1 MIAKAKVISHGA
13 NAIRYS
19 VDKDKAEIVKANLL
33 PDDISPTAMW
43 ARMLALQKKFEDKL
57 NRYHPLKRN
66 MIRIEVSPTSE
77 ETQGW
82 TMEEWQ
88 RLADDFIRAFDAVD
102 LSAKSKRKSAKATNL
117 KDSQYVVA
125 LHRDSKSGI
134 MHLHIDAN
142 RIDIRGNVNDAH
154 YIYERAMAAAA
165 KVGQQRDWE
174 IVKANLLPD
183 DISPT
188 AMWARMLALQKKFE
202 DKLNR
207 YHPLKRNMIRIEV
220 SPTSEET
227 QGWTMEEWQRLA
239 DDFIRAFDA
248 VDLSAKSKRKSAKA
262 TNLKDSQYVVALHR
276 DSKSGIMHLH
286 IDANRIDIRGNV
298 NDAHYIYERAMAA
311 AAKVGQQRDWKDAQ
325 EVSRQ
330 NKEAIINDCLSVLAK
345 MSYFDWGLYTKCLTQ
360 MGYDVKLQSDNKG
373 QVRGY
378 AIKRG
383 NSIYKSSEL
392 GKGRCLMPSKIEGT
406 WAKLHHQEL
415 EKPVSTPTKNTQ
427 QPKIMTVPKPMPTA
441 DDSPKI
447 RHFDF
452 YTDEFHHYPVDIP
465 QNCLDIIDK
474 NIALDADK
482 VFAKIGDVQKTAI
495 LLFAEYIDAATTIAA
510 QSGGGGGGA
519 TSGWG
524 RDKDEDEL
532 SWAYRCAMMANRL
545 CRPRKK
551 QGYGR

>member
-19 VDKDKAEIVKANLL
+19 VDKDKAEIVKTNIL

-165 KVGQQRDWE
+165 KVGQQR
-174 IVKANLLPD
+174 
-183 DISPT
+183 
-188 AMWARMLALQKKFE
+188 
-202 DKLNR
+202 
-207 YHPLKRNMIRIEV
+207 
-220 SPTSEET
+220 
-227 QGWTMEEWQRLA
+227 G
-239 DDFIRAFDA
+239 
-248 VDLSAKSKRKSAKA
+248 
-262 TNLKDSQYVVALHR
+262 
-276 DSKSGIMHLH
+276 
-286 IDANRIDIRGNV
+286 
-298 NDAHYIYERAMAA
+298 
-311 AAKVGQQRDWKDAQ
+311 WKDAQ

-330 NKEAIINDCLSVLAK
+330 NKEAITNDCLSVLTK
-345 MSYFDWGLYTKCLTQ
+345 MPCFDWGLYTKCLTQ

-441 DDSPKI
+441 DNTPKI

-465 QNCLDIIDK
+465 QNSLDVIDK
-474 NIALDADK
+474 NIGE
-482 VFAKIGDVQKTAI
+482 IGASPPT
-495 LLFAEYIDAATTIAA
+495 
-510 QSGGGGGGA
+510 
-519 TSGWG
+519 W
-524 RDKDEDEL
+524 R
-532 SWAYRCAMMANRL
+532 R
-545 CRPRKK
+545 
-551 QGYGR
+551 

>member
-19 VDKDKAEIVKANLL
+19 VDKDKAEIVKTNLL

-66 MIRIEVSPTSE
+66 MIRVEVSPTSE

-82 TMEEWQ
+82 TIEDWQ
-88 RLADDFIRAFDAVD
+88 RLADDFIREFDAVD

-142 RIDIRGNVNDAH
+142 RIDMRGNVNDAH

-165 KVGQQRDWE
+165 KVGQQR
-174 IVKANLLPD
+174 
-183 DISPT
+183 
-188 AMWARMLALQKKFE
+188 
-202 DKLNR
+202 
-207 YHPLKRNMIRIEV
+207 
-220 SPTSEET
+220 
-227 QGWTMEEWQRLA
+227 G
-239 DDFIRAFDA
+239 
-248 VDLSAKSKRKSAKA
+248 
-262 TNLKDSQYVVALHR
+262 
-276 DSKSGIMHLH
+276 
-286 IDANRIDIRGNV
+286 
-298 NDAHYIYERAMAA
+298 
-311 AAKVGQQRDWKDAQ
+311 WKDAQ

-330 NKEAIINDCLSVLAK
+330 NKEAITNDSISVLTK
-345 MSYFDWGLYTKCLTQ
+345 MPYFDWGLYTKCLTQ
-360 MGYDVKLQSDNKG
+360 MGYDVKLQSDN
-373 QVRGY
+373 
-378 AIKRG
+378 
-383 NSIYKSSEL
+383 
-392 GKGRCLMPSKIEGT
+392 
-406 WAKLHHQEL
+406 
-415 EKPVSTPTKNTQ
+415 
-427 QPKIMTVPKPMPTA
+427 
-441 DDSPKI
+441 
-447 RHFDF
+447 
-452 YTDEFHHYPVDIP
+452 
-465 QNCLDIIDK
+465 
-474 NIALDADK
+474 
-482 VFAKIGDVQKTAI
+482 VFAKMGDVQKTAI

-510 QSGGGGGGA
+510 QSGGGGVGA

>member
-1 MIAKAKVISHGA
+1 MNKNNIEKEAPKYTSRLIVRLTPQLHKEIAEYAALCGLTTSA
-13 NAIRYS
+13 Y
-19 VDKDKAEIVKANLL
+19 
-33 PDDISPTAMW
+33 
-43 ARMLALQKKFEDKL
+43 AR
-57 NRYHPLKRN
+57 KRL
-66 MIRIEVSPTSE
+66 EGKYPK
-77 ETQGW
+77 
-82 TMEEWQ
+82 Q
-88 RLADDFIRAFDAVD
+88 RLTDKEMEALNSLSDARGD
-102 LSAKSKRKSAKATNL
+102 IQKLFGFLKGRPLTNL

-134 MHLHIDAN
+134 MRLHIDAN
-142 RIDIRGNVNDAH
+142 RIDMRGNVNDAH

-165 KVGQQRDWE
+165 KVGQQR
-174 IVKANLLPD
+174 
-183 DISPT
+183 
-188 AMWARMLALQKKFE
+188 
-202 DKLNR
+202 
-207 YHPLKRNMIRIEV
+207 
-220 SPTSEET
+220 
-227 QGWTMEEWQRLA
+227 G
-239 DDFIRAFDA
+239 
-248 VDLSAKSKRKSAKA
+248 
-262 TNLKDSQYVVALHR
+262 
-276 DSKSGIMHLH
+276 
-286 IDANRIDIRGNV
+286 
-298 NDAHYIYERAMAA
+298 
-311 AAKVGQQRDWKDAQ
+311 WKDAQ

-330 NKEAIINDCLSVLAK
+330 NKEAITNDCLSVLAK
-345 MSYFDWGLYTKCLTQ
+345 MPYFDWGLYTKCLTQ
-360 MGYDVKLQSDNKG
+360 MGYDVKLQSDSKG

-427 QPKIMTVPKPMPTA
+427 QPKNITVPKPMPTA
-441 DDSPKI
+441 DNTPKI
-447 RHFDF
+447 RHFVF

-465 QNCLDIIDK
+465 QNCLDVIDK
-474 NIALDADK
+474 NIALDADN

-532 SWAYRCAMMANRL
+532 SWAHRCAMMANRL

>member
-19 VDKDKAEIVKANLL
+19 VDKDKAEIVKTNLL

-88 RLADDFIRAFDAVD
+88 RLADDFIREFDAVD

-165 KVGQQRDWE
+165 KVGQQR
-174 IVKANLLPD
+174 
-183 DISPT
+183 
-188 AMWARMLALQKKFE
+188 
-202 DKLNR
+202 
-207 YHPLKRNMIRIEV
+207 
-220 SPTSEET
+220 
-227 QGWTMEEWQRLA
+227 G
-239 DDFIRAFDA
+239 
-248 VDLSAKSKRKSAKA
+248 
-262 TNLKDSQYVVALHR
+262 
-276 DSKSGIMHLH
+276 
-286 IDANRIDIRGNV
+286 
-298 NDAHYIYERAMAA
+298 
-311 AAKVGQQRDWKDAQ
+311 WKDAQ

-330 NKEAIINDCLSVLAK
+330 NKDAITNDCLSVLAK
-345 MSYFDWGLYTKCLTQ
+345 MPYFDWGLYTKCLTQ
-360 MGYDVKLQSDNKG
+360 TGYDVKLQSDNKG

-415 EKPVSTPTKNTQ
+415 EKPVSTPTKNTWKIQ
-427 QPKIMTVPKPMPTA
+427 CKLPPKTKRFCPLKTFNNAPLKSLDRWGYYYFSLFPSVCSHFTDTFSCQLNPVRRMYNTIHNGICYCRVSDCIIPIVRWQLRGDDDGLAPMSVLYYIEQDGSFLGIKVHKEEVIQYEQRAPF
-441 DDSPKI
+441 DSLEFRFQCAFYFCHLKRTHKFRSI
-447 RHFDF
+447 RIICPYALLAGF
-452 YTDEFHHYPVDIP
+452 IP
-465 QNCLDIIDK
+465 HCCGK
-474 NIALDADK
+474 EALP
-482 VFAKIGDVQKTAI
+482 GT
-495 LLFAEYIDAATTIAA
+495 
-510 QSGGGGGGA
+510 G
-519 TSGWG
+519 
-524 RDKDEDEL
+524 
-532 SWAYRCAMMANRL
+532 
-545 CRPRKK
+545 
-551 QGYGR
+551 